1 MPRPSDVA
9 DLILTDVSPIGPVL
23 IMGAGSIGCYLG
35 GRLALSGHDVHFVG
49 RPRVLDQ
56 LREHGLTITEP
67 DGTSATLPA
76 DMLSLHEDV
85 PSGLGISLVLMC
97 VKSSATPRAATALAR
112 ALPIGT
118 LVLCMQNG
126 LHNAEVARSV
136 AARLRFLS
144 GMVPFNVAEIGPG
157 TFLRGSGG
165 SLALEEDDVTNAW
178 LPTLSAAGL
187 PATTHKDIRAV
198 QWGKLLLNLNN
209 PVNALSG
216 LPLRDELLEPDLR
229 GTTALL
235 IEEALSVLASAR
247 QRTAKVTSL
256 PSGWLPRL
264 MRLPTPVFKI
274 LAARMLSIDPRARSS
289 MADDLALGRRTE
301 IGELCGEV
309 VKLAK
314 SVGRRAPRNEKM
326 LGLIRYVE
334 LTALAVGSPER
345 GRTAPAELRKTIESA
360 I

>member
-1 MPRPSDVA
+1 VA
-9 DLILTDVSPIGPVL
+9 DLILTDVSPIGSVL
-23 IMGAGSIGCYLG
+23 VMGAGSIGCYLG
-35 GRLALSGHDVHFVG
+35 GRLALAGNDVHFVG
-49 RPRVLDQ
+49 RPRILDQ
-56 LREHGLTITEP
+56 LRAHGLTITEP
-67 DGTSATLPA
+67 DGRSATLGA
-76 DMLSLHEDV
+76 DMLSLHEEV
-85 PSGLGISLVLMC
+85 PSGLGIALVLLC
-97 VKSSATPRAATALAR
+97 VKSSATPKAAMALAR

-118 LVLCMQNG
+118 LVVCMQNG

-144 GMVPFNVAEIGPG
+144 GMVPFNVADIGPG
-157 TFLRGSGG
+157 NFLRGSGG
-165 SLALEEDDVTNAW
+165 ALALEEDDVTRAW
-178 LPTLSAAGL
+178 LPTLDEAGL
-187 PATTHKDIRAV
+187 PAATHKDIRAV

-216 LPLRDELLEPDLR
+216 LPLRDELLQPDLR
-229 GTTALL
+229 ATTAAL

-247 QRTAKVTSL
+247 QRTVKVT
-256 PSGWLPRL
+256 PVPTRWLPRL
-264 MRLPTPVFKI
+264 MRLPTPLFKI
-274 LAARMLSIDPRARSS
+274 VAARMLKIDPRARSS
-289 MADDLALGRRTE
+289 MADDISLGRRTE

-309 VKLAK
+309 VRLAK

-345 GRTAPAELRKTIESA
+345 GPTAPAELRKTIETS

>member
-1 MPRPSDVA
+1 VA

-35 GRLALSGHDVHFVG
+35 GRLALAGHDVHFVG
-49 RPRVLDQ
+49 RPRVLDE
-56 LREHGLTITEP
+56 LRTHGLTVTEP
-67 DGTSATLPA
+67 DGKTATVSP
-76 DMLSLHEDV
+76 DMLSLHEEV
-85 PSGLGISLVLMC
+85 PSGLGISLVLLC
-97 VKSSATPRAATALAR
+97 VKSSATPKAATSLAR

-118 LVLCMQNG
+118 LVVCMQNG

-144 GMVPFNVAEIGPG
+144 AMVPFNVAEIGPG
-157 TFLRGSGG
+157 NFLRGSGG
-165 SLALEEDDVTNAW
+165 TLALEEDDVTNAW
-178 LPTLSAAGL
+178 VKTMAEAGL
-187 PATTHKDIRAV
+187 PATTHKDIRAM

-216 LPLRDELLEPDLR
+216 LPLREELLEPDLR
-229 GTTALL
+229 ATTAAL
-235 IEEALSVLASAR
+235 IEEGLSVLAAAR
-247 QRTAKVTSL
+247 QRTAKVT
-256 PSGWLPRL
+256 PVPTGWLPRVL
-264 MRLPTPVFKI
+264 RLPTPVFKVV
-274 LAARMLSIDPRARSS
+274 AGRMLKIDPRARSS

-314 SVGRRAPRNEKM
+314 TVGKRAPRNEKM
-326 LGLIRYVE
+326 LGMIRYVE
-334 LTALAVGSPER
+334 LTALAVGSTDR
-345 GRTAPAELRKTIESA
+345 GPTDPAELRKSIETA